1 MMEKLIELKNAIQAW
16 IAENPGKN
24 GVIAGFVA
32 GLVVGAILL

>member
-1 MMEKLIELKNAIQAW
+1 MEKLKELKDALLAW

-24 GVIAGFVA
+24 GMIAGFVA

>member
-1 MMEKLIELKNAIQAW
+1 MEKLQELKEALLKW

-24 GVIAGFVA
+24 GAIAGFVA